1 MSTTIS
7 SSTTGPVVLGTAD
20 NPLYITSTG
29 TVTSTGSV
37 DGIDGGAGT
46 TWTITNAGVVSA
58 ASGNGVSLAG
68 SGIVGNTGSISGM
81 DALVLKAGGSVTNNV
96 GGSISGLG
104 ALGAGL
110 GSGAGVDIS
119 GAAGTVTNNSTISG
133 VAYGV
138 GFGAGGLVTNTSSI
152 TGGED
157 GVIIQGAI
165 GTVSNSGSI
174 TATVDD
180 GVALF
185 AGGSVTNASGASISG
200 LGTLGAGIFIT
211 GGVGTVT
218 NAGSISGPNHHGV
231 LIAGG
236 GSLSN
241 AATGSI
247 SALGVGVFFETNPG
261 TITNAGFI
269 TGTGVDGTGIYLE
282 NGGNATN
289 TSTGTITG
297 NKFGAFLEG
306 GSNTLANYGSIS
318 GATYDGVVLGHGG
331 TVTNAAGASISGLN
345 GGVYV
350 KYRAA
355 GTVTNSGSISAS
367 GTGSAGI
374 DLADGGS
381 VTNNSTGSISG
392 NSFGVFMTGAAGTVT
407 NTGSIASANYGG
419 VELVK
424 GGSVTNSAGASIKG
438 GSAGVYIG
446 TGASGTVTNSGSIN
460 AASASGAGVALGGGG
475 NITNNSGGSISGGA
489 FGVFTTG
496 TLGTL
501 SNSGSI
507 SGAHGV
513 GLEAGGSVTNTAS
526 GTISGQ
532 SAGVFVTG
540 GAATLSNAGNISA
553 TAGSGADIEGG
564 GSITNLAGATIS
576 GSTFGVFL
584 TGGSGTVTNT
594 GSISGA
600 TDAID
605 LAGGGSITNNS
616 GGSISGSHGI
626 SLAAGGSVT
635 NAASASILGQVDGVF
650 AQGGAAT
657 LSNAGSIS
665 ATAGTGADI
674 EGGGSVTNLAGATI
688 SGSTFGIFLT
698 GGSGTVTNAG
708 TISGGTYAIDFAGS
722 GTNRLVVDPGAVF
735 VGGVTG
741 GSGTSTLELASGT
754 GSIGG
759 VGTGSFNHFQVL
771 AVDAGAS
778 WTLNGANIAPTVLDD
793 GTVNIAGSLDVST
806 AVDPNSTGLFQLGSG
821 ATLEVAAD
829 TGTATPVNFQGGSS
843 ELIIDNAALFGTN
856 VGTASYAGPQ
866 LQAFAPGDK
875 IDLKNFS
882 SAGVTLSY
890 NASTGLLQVSN
901 SANQVASL
909 DFQTS
914 SLASSSFAAASD
926 GAGGIFITD
935 PPIEAS
941 GSTELVEVGNN
952 YFLDSIS
959 SGTGPELKF
968 SGGPVTVGQAGAYS
982 PIGAEQTATG
992 YEVAWKAAGADSYT
1006 VWATDSNGNYISNLI
1021 MPESGSS
1028 LSLETI
1034 ETSFHQDLNGDG
1046 TIGPVSTVI
1055 EAFGVTSLVQVG
1067 NNYYLESGGTGPAL
1081 KFSGAPVTV
1090 GQAGAYSPI
1099 GAEQTAT
1106 GYEVAWKE
1114 AGVDSYSVWA
1124 TDSNGNYISN
1134 LITPESGSS
1143 LSLQTIETSFHQDLN
1158 GDGTIGP
1165 VSTVIEAFGSTS
1177 LVQVGNNY
1185 YLESG
1190 GTGPALKYS
1199 GGPVTVGLAGAYS
1212 PIGAEQTAT
1221 GYEVAWKEAG
1231 VDSYSVWATDSNG
1244 NYISNLIMPESG
1256 SSLSL
1261 QTIETSFHQDLNGD
1275 GTIGPVPIVIE
1286 SLGTTSLVQVGNNYY
1301 LESGG
1306 TGPALKYSGAPVTV
1320 GQAGAWSPIGA
1331 EQTATGYVVAW
1342 KEAGADQ
1349 YTEWATDSNGNYISN
1364 LINPEPGNSLS
1375 LETAETVFHQ
1385 DLNGDGT
1392 IGPVVIEA
1400 SGSTT
1405 LIQASNEFFLGN
1417 GSGPSLKYGGIPV
1430 VVGQAGAWEPIGAQ
1444 QTATGYVVAW
1454 KEAGADQYT
1463 EWATDSNGNYIS
1475 NLINPEPGAS
1485 ASLETAETVFYQDL
1499 NGDGV
1504 IDTPS
1509 TIIEATGNVRV
1520 TLSHLTQA
1528 ATIDAG
1534 STLELTGA
1542 DSGSVTFSGATGALV
1557 LDHSSTFSGQIFNFT
1572 GNGSVSGSDQID
1584 LKDIAFGAGTTVA
1597 YTGTSAGGTL
1607 TVSDA
1612 QSHTASISLAGNYT
1626 GSTFTLSSD
1635 GAGGTVVIDPP
1646 ACQTG
1651 SGPPSSANGS
1661 SIHGIMITDFA
1672 PLDRA
1677 PPSTPAPP
1685 PYATLAGLL
1694 DQYLAAGPHHPSGV
1708 SQTSWTGSQ
1717 QAWLGGDKEFLTRP
1731 QS

>member
-708 TISGGTYAIDFAGS
+708 TISGATYAIDFAGS
-722 GTNRLVVDPGAVF
+722 ATNRLVVDPGAVF
-735 VGGVTG
+735 VGAVTG

-771 AVDAGAS
+771 AVDAGAT
-778 WTLNGANIAPTVLDD
+778 WTLNGANILN
-793 GTVNIAGSLDVST
+793 GTISIAGSLNVST
-806 AVDPNSTGLFQLGSG
+806 AIDPSSTGIFQLGSG
-821 ATLEVAAD
+821 ATLEVAAA
-829 TGTATPVNFQGGSS
+829 TGTQTQINFLSSSQLGNS
-843 ELIIDNAALFGTN
+843 ELIIDNAASFGTN

-866 LQAFAPGDK
+866 LQDFVTGEK

-882 SAGVTLSY
+882 SAGVTLNY
-890 NASTGLLQVSN
+890 NASTGVLQVSN

-909 DFQTS
+909 DFQTASLGS
-914 SLASSSFAAASD
+914 SGFQATGD
-926 GAGGIFITD
+926 GANGIFITD
-935 PPIEAS
+935 TVPTTVIEAL
-941 GSTELVEVGNN
+941 GSTSLVQVGSN
-952 YFLDSIS
+952 YFLDPVAGGI
-959 SGTGPELKF
+959 GPELKYNGSPVVTGEF
-968 SGGPVTVGQAGAYS
+968 TAAGGGTWTL
-982 PIGAEQTATG
+982 IGAEQTASG
-992 YEVAWKAAGADSYT
+992 YEVAWKVAGVDQYT
-1006 VWATDSNGNYISNLI
+1006 VWNLDSNGNYISNSIL
-1021 MPESGSS
+1021 PTTGSS
-1028 LSLETI
+1028 IAIENAETSFHQDLNNDGVIGLPVGTTVIQTDTNSFGSTSLVEVGSNYFMENPSGGTNPELKYQGSPVVTGEFTAAGGGTWTLI
-1034 ETSFHQDLNGDG
+1034 GAAQTASGYEVAWKVAGTDLYTVWNLDSNGNYVTNSILPASGTSLAIENAETSFHQDLNGDG
-1046 TIGPVSTVI
+1046 TIGVTGTVI
-1055 EAFGVTSLVQVG
+1055 ESFGSTSLIQHGSNFYMSNAGSGTGAVLMYNGSPVVTG
-1067 NNYYLESGGTGPAL
+1067 EFTAAGGGTWTL
-1081 KFSGAPVTV
+1081 
-1090 GQAGAYSPI
+1090 I
-1099 GAEQTAT
+1099 GAEQTAS
-1106 GYEVAWKE
+1106 GYEVAWKV
-1114 AGVDSYSVWA
+1114 AGANQYTVWNVDSS
-1124 TDSNGNYISN
+1124 GNYITNSI
-1134 LITPESGSS
+1134 LPTSG
-1143 LSLQTIETSFHQDLN
+1143 TNPAIEIAETSFHQDLN
-1158 GDGTIGP
+1158 GDGVIGIPSATI
-1165 VSTVIEAFGSTS
+1165 IESFGSTS
-1177 LVQVGNNY
+1177 LVQVGSNY
-1185 YLESG
+1185 FLDSNSTGLGPELKYNGSPVVTGEFTAAGG
-1190 GTGPALKYS
+1190 GTWTL
-1199 GGPVTVGLAGAYS
+1199 
-1212 PIGAEQTAT
+1212 IGAEQTAS
-1221 GYEVAWKEAG
+1221 GYEVAWKVAG
-1231 VDSYSVWATDSNG
+1231 VDQYTVWNVDSSG
-1244 NYISNLIMPESG
+1244 NYVTNSILPTSGTSPAIESVETSFQQELNGGPTLTISNLAPTVSAGGSIPLGVQVTPADADDTVSVTISG
-1256 SSLSL
+1256 LTSYETITDNLD
-1261 QTIETSFHQDLNGD
+1261 QTIFSGGSATLNAAEVNSGL
-1275 GTIGPVPIVIE
+1275 TLH
-1286 SLGTTSLVQVGNNYY
+1286 SSY
-1301 LESGG
+1301 GG
-1306 TGPALKYSGAPVTV
+1306 TGHPVNNLIVTASNTTSGEAATPVTQTIV
-1320 GQAGAWSPIGA
+1320 VTDPPVIASRPPQPI
-1331 EQTATGYVVAW
+1331 
-1342 KEAGADQ
+1342 
-1349 YTEWATDSNGNYISN
+1349 
-1364 LINPEPGNSLS
+1364 
-1375 LETAETVFHQ
+1375 F
-1385 DLNGDGT
+1385 
-1392 IGPVVIEA
+1392 
-1400 SGSTT
+1400 
-1405 LIQASNEFFLGN
+1405 
-1417 GSGPSLKYGGIPV
+1417 
-1430 VVGQAGAWEPIGAQ
+1430 PIH
-1444 QTATGYVVAW
+1444 
-1454 KEAGADQYT
+1454 
-1463 EWATDSNGNYIS
+1463 
-1475 NLINPEPGAS
+1475 P
-1485 ASLETAETVFYQDL
+1485 
-1499 NGDGV
+1499 
-1504 IDTPS
+1504 
-1509 TIIEATGNVRV
+1509 
-1520 TLSHLTQA
+1520 
-1528 ATIDAG
+1528 
-1534 STLELTGA
+1534 
-1542 DSGSVTFSGATGALV
+1542 
-1557 LDHSSTFSGQIFNFT
+1557 
-1572 GNGSVSGSDQID
+1572 
-1584 LKDIAFGAGTTVA
+1584 TVA
-1597 YTGTSAGGTL
+1597 MADFGPHGSA
-1607 TVSDA
+1607 
-1612 QSHTASISLAGNYT
+1612 
-1626 GSTFTLSSD
+1626 
-1635 GAGGTVVIDPP
+1635 PP
-1646 ACQTG
+1646 AG
-1651 SGPPSSANGS
+1651 LAPSA
-1661 SIHGIMITDFA
+1661 
-1672 PLDRA
+1672 
-1677 PPSTPAPP
+1677 
-1685 PYATLAGLL
+1685 YATLAGLL
-1694 DQYLAAGPHHPSGV
+1694 DQYMAAGSRHTAPSV
-1708 SQTSWTGSQ
+1708 TSWSAPQ
-1717 QAWLGGDKEFLTRP
+1717 QALLGGDKEFLTKP
-1731 QS
+1731 YG